1 MTMKLQSQIDQL
13 NAKCHMT
20 MALGQ
25 EIRGNYYLT
34 DRTGVQLIS
43 QPMPAAELIDL
54 LERHLASFPNGLA

>member
-13 NAKCHMT
+13 NAKCPMT
-20 MALGQ
+20 RALGQ

-34 DRTGVQLIS
+34 ARTGVQLIS

-54 LERHLASFPNGLA
+54 